1 MKSIAKLCWLMC
13 VFSFGIISC
22 NNDDKSVKDKV
33 QELRNKP
40 SYPFDTAAT
49 IEIFSYK
56 SKYDTENSF
65 SDFLEQN
72 ISKSKR
78 TKAIFDNNQLQIK
91 ERVKLKPEEVIK
103 LTEILYHQPCSDEI
117 VGNCFTPRHALVFF
131 DKAGDPFA
139 YTEICLEC
147 SNASFS
153 AGFSKFQ
160 LCQSKVDSLTNM
172 FSKLGITYFQ
182 EPIL

>member
-1 MKSIAKLCWLMC
+1 MLCILVTSSCSNDNKSI
-13 VFSFGIISC
+13 
-22 NNDDKSVKDKV
+22 KDKV
-33 QELRNKP
+33 QELKNKP
-40 SYPFDTAAT
+40 SYPFDQAET
-49 IEIFSYK
+49 IEVFSYK
-56 SKYDTENSF
+56 SKFDTENSF

-78 TKAIFDNNQLQIK
+78 TKDIFDNNQLNIK
-91 ERVKLKPEEVIK
+91 ERVQLKPAQILR
-103 LTEILYHQPCSDEI
+103 LTEILYQQSCADEI

-147 SNASFS
+147 SNASYS

-160 LCQSKVDSLTNM
+160 LCQSKVDSINSLFTE
-172 FSKLGITYFQ
+172 LGITYFY